1 MLSRGNWM
9 SITAPMHWTILP
21 WWVWFI
27 GFPCPREKGLD
38 GGCAADD
45 FRQFLGDRRL
55 PRLVVDEREVVDDA
69 GGVVARRLHRHHARR
84 LLAGD
89 VLRHR
94 LVDDLLDVSREQLLE
109 HHARLWLLELVPHGP
124 LRRPVVAQPI
134 DRHAPRL
141 LHPPLR
147 VAPRH

>member
-21 WWVWFI
+21 SLVWFI
-27 GFPCPREKGLD
+27 GFPCPSEKGLD

-69 GGVVARRLHRHHARR
+69 GGVVARRLHRHHAPRFLPR
-84 LLAGD
+84 D
-89 VLRHR
+89 VLRHP
-94 LVDDLLDVSREQLLE
+94 LLDHLLTLSRDHL
-109 HHARLWLLELVPHGP
+109 P
-124 LRRPVVAQPI
+124 
-134 DRHAPRL
+134 
-141 LHPPLR
+141 
-147 VAPRH
+147 